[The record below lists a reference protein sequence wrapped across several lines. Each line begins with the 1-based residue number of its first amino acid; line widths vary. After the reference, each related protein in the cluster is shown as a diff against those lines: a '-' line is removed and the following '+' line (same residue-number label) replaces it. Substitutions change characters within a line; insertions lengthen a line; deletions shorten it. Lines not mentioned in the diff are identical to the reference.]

1 MCVEDLGSDG
11 LNLTE
16 PGLRADFGAQS
27 GMGTASALPSHL
39 RAQRNLR
46 AALGCSQLGLME
58 RKAGGGEML
67 VEFLRCWWK

>member
-39 RAQRNLR
+39 RAQRNPQSCFRLLPTGSHGKKSWR
-46 AALGCSQLGLME
+46 RGD
-58 RKAGGGEML
+58 AG
-67 VEFLRCWWK
+67 